1 MLHLN
6 LYYYEKY
13 HSSLS
18 YGCLTLGQFEVL
30 SITSLTKC
38 LYSLQIEQSEF
49 SPIDNLTC
57 ELKVKLFPRSS
68 IMF

>member
-30 SITSLTKC
+30 SITSLTEC

-49 SPIDNLTC
+49 SP
-57 ELKVKLFPRSS
+57 F
-68 IMF
+68 